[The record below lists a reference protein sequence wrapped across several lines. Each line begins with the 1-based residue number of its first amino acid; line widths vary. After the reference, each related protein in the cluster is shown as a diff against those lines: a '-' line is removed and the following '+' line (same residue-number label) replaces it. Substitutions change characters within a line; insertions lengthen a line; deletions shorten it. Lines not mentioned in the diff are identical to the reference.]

1 MTAKL
6 YHQNGC
12 TQCEAAVLDCRA
24 NADGTFDI
32 LLDRT
37 AIYPEGGGQLSDTGY
52 IGSARCTHAREEGG
66 NIWHSCD
73 RPLDIGQCVHVAADE
88 AVRLDHTQQ
97 HTGEH
102 MLSGLAHSMFGC
114 TNVGFHMADDIVTV
128 DFDKPLSAEQ
138 IAELELKVNEAIQRD
153 EPTRTVTVTPEEYE
167 TIEIRK
173 KAKGLQGEITVVYA
187 GGVDSCTCCG
197 THCQS
202 AGQVG
207 VLKILSHMNYKGGV
221 RIGFVCGM
229 RAVLSM
235 QRDSAR
241 MDAIARRFS
250 TSADKAVDAVI
261 KQGDELAAMKRE
273 FKQRTDMLLD
283 YRAKELAEK
292 AELCGKTRAVVTME
306 EGLEANELG
315 FLCEKL
321 CACGNMV
328 AVVLSQKDEMLSYRV
343 ARSADVALSMR
354 ELIQAVN
361 ALFGGKGGGRDDS
374 AQGSAKLN
382 GSAKDS
388 VEQLKAYVY
397 RRIKG

>member
-12 TQCEAAVLDCRA
+12 TQCEATVLDCRA

-138 IAELELKVNEAIQRD
+138 IAELELKVNEAIQQD

-173 KAKGLQGEITVVYA
+173 KAKGLKGEITVVYA

-235 QRDSAR
+235 QRDGAR

-261 KQGDELAAMKRE
+261 KQGDELAP
-273 FKQRTDMLLD
+273 
-283 YRAKELAEK
+283 
-292 AELCGKTRAVVTME
+292 
-306 EGLEANELG
+306 
-315 FLCEKL
+315 
-321 CACGNMV
+321 
-328 AVVLSQKDEMLSYRV
+328 
-343 ARSADVALSMR
+343 
-354 ELIQAVN
+354 
-361 ALFGGKGGGRDDS
+361 
-374 AQGSAKLN
+374 
-382 GSAKDS
+382 
-388 VEQLKAYVY
+388 
-397 RRIKG
+397 

>member
-6 YHQNGC
+6 YHNNGC
-12 TQCEAAVLDCRA
+12 TQCEATVLCC
-24 NADGTFDI
+24 NTNKDGTFDI

-52 IGSARCTHAREEGG
+52 VGTVRCLHARDEDG
-66 NIWHSCD
+66 NIWHRCD
-73 RPLDIGQCVHVAADE
+73 RPLDVGQSVHVLADE

-102 MLSGLAHSMFGC
+102 MLSGLAHTMFGC

-128 DFDKPLSAEQ
+128 DFDKPLSSEQ

-153 EPTRTVTVTPEEYE
+153 IPTRTITVTPEEYE

-173 KAKGLQGEITVVYA
+173 KAKGLKGEITVVYA

-197 THCQS
+197 THCES

-207 VLKILSHMNYKGGV
+207 ALKILSHINYKGGV
-221 RIGFVCGM
+221 RISFVCGM
-229 RAVLSM
+229 RAIASM
-235 QRDSAR
+235 QQDASR
-241 MDAIARRFS
+241 MDAVARRFS

-261 KQGDELAAMKRE
+261 RQGDELSALKRE
-273 FKQRTDMLLD
+273 LKQRTDMLLT
-283 YRAKELAEK
+283 YRAKELIENASP
-292 AELCGKTRAVVTME
+292 CGKLKAVVTLE

-321 CACGNMV
+321 CGSNGIV
-328 AVVLSQKDEMLSYRV
+328 AAVLTQKGDTLSYRV
-343 ARSADVALSMR
+343 MRSSDVSLSMR

-361 ALFGGKGGGRDDS
+361 ALFAGKGGGRDDS
-374 AQGSAKLN
+374 AQGSAKFSGN
-382 GSAKDS
+382 ARDA
-388 VEQLKAYVY
+388 VAQLKDYIC